1 MRAIAEVL
9 LFSAIVA
16 ATGPVLA
23 RSSDRNQP
31 MELEANQ
38 QTCDISE
45 NGQCVFTGNVTINQG
60 TLNIVAARAV
70 IDRAGGDPSRAVL
83 TGGPVV
89 LKQQMDDGTPMTARA
104 SNVDYNLRTETVV
117 FTGNVVI
124 EQPRGTMTGQQVTYN
139 LQTGQVNSGG
149 ESGGGRV
156 KMRIMPKTGAAA
168 AKGSQ
173 G

>member
-1 MRAIAEVL
+1 MFGKKRH
-9 LFSAIVA
+9 FK
-16 ATGPVLA
+16 
-23 RSSDRNQP
+23 
-31 MELEANQ
+31 
-38 QTCDISE
+38 ISRQRLDFV
-45 NGQCVFTGNVTINQG
+45 G
-60 TLNIVAARAV
+60 
-70 IDRAGGDPSRAVL
+70 
-83 TGGPVV
+83 
-89 LKQQMDDGTPMTARA
+89 
-104 SNVDYNLRTETVV
+104 NLRTETVV

-149 ESGGGRV
+149 ETGGGRV